1 MMVRARMLCSLV
13 ARVPDP
19 MRVRIESD
27 KGGLVETEAF
37 LININPETMQPG
49 ATIISRLAPGRNEEL
64 IEELASRNITSVAM
78 DTAPEE
84 LKEYATIVTNPNVEN
99 KIYWALKQLEIL

>member
-1 MMVRARMLCSLV
+1 MSECSFI
-13 ARVPDP
+13 AFGDGFND
-19 MRVRIESD
+19 IELFKSC
-27 KGGLVETEAF
+27 
-37 LININPETMQPG
+37 
-49 ATIISRLAPGRNEEL
+49 R
-64 IEELASRNITSVAM
+64 TSVAM